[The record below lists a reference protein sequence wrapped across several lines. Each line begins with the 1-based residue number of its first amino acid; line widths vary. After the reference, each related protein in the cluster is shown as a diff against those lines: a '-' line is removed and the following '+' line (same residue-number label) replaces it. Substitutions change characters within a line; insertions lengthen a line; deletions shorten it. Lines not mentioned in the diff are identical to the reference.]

1 MKKKNSKFKNN
12 KHVKYGII
20 GVVVVLVIVLGI
32 LIYKNLFSGSN
43 SNRLEGIDNYKL
55 TKNEINDVKDSFNEL
70 NDIDSIDVYT
80 NYKIIK
86 ILIKLKNDIELDTLK
101 EKANKSIEKISENNR
116 GFYDI
121 EIFVE
126 SNNEKSEV
134 YPKIGYKYKTS
145 SEFVWSR

>member
-1 MKKKNSKFKNN
+1 MKKKNGKFKNN

-32 LIYKNLFSGSN
+32 LIYKNLFLGSN

-55 TKNEINDVKDSFNEL
+55 TKNEINDVKDLFNEL

-86 ILIKLKNDIELDTLK
+86 ILIKLKNDIELDTIK
-101 EKANKSIEKISENNR
+101 EKANKSIEKISESNR
-116 GFYDI
+116 EFYDI